1 MEIFLPNYNRHF
13 THFLPSGYIFSLT
26 INSEEKQMFT
36 TSKEFKLAVI
46 LTVAA
51 VVVSFGAARIILY
64 SSPETTFERGYG
76 FRSWG
81 DETYSRGYV
90 SPWAGRWGTR
100 YMTETEREVLF
111 ENLNVSRPSLSEWVQ
126 MFGQELQTFGETSP
140 AALILLGISSLGILA
155 LCVFGLLW
163 LNKLAERINAICEG
177 DGKKTAG
184 AVKFLLL
191 GIITFGIYNLLWLYM
206 LGERLQDNARRYNL
220 SFKEGGGIILL
231 WFVPGMFILVGP
243 FIALYIVIKNTNV
256 LAVAYNKG
264 TV

>member
-1 MEIFLPNYNRHF
+1 
-13 THFLPSGYIFSLT
+13 
-26 INSEEKQMFT
+26 MFT

-76 FRSWG
+76 FQSWG
-81 DETYSRGYV
+81 GETYSRAYG
-90 SPWAGRWGTR
+90 SPWTGRWGTW
-100 YMTETEREVLF
+100 YMTETEREALL
-111 ENLNVSRPSLSEWVQ
+111 ENGRLSRPSLSEW
-126 MFGQELQTFGETSP
+126 FQTFGQNLQAFGEQSP
-140 AALILLGISSLGILA
+140 AALILSVISNLGMLA
-155 LCVFGLLW
+155 LCVLGLLW
-163 LNKLAERINAICEG
+163 LNKLAEKINAICEG
-177 DGKKTAG
+177 DSKKTAG

-206 LGERLQDNARRYNL
+206 LGERLQDNARRHNL

-243 FIALYIVIKNTNV
+243 FIALYIIIKNTNA
-256 LAVAYNKG
+256 LDVACNK
-264 TV
+264 

>member
-1 MEIFLPNYNRHF
+1 MSIFLPIYNLHF
-13 THFLPSGYIFSLT
+13 THFLPSGYIVSIT

-51 VVVSFGAARIILY
+51 VVVSFCAARIILY
-64 SSPETTFERGYG
+64 SSPDMAFERGYG

-81 DETYSRGYV
+81 GETITRTYG
-90 SPWAGRWGTR
+90 SPWTGRGTR
-100 YMTETEREVLF
+100 YMTETEREALL
-111 ENLNVSRPSLSEWVQ
+111 ENGRLSRPSLSEWFQ
-126 MFGQELQTFGETSP
+126 MFGQDLQTFGEQSP
-140 AALILLGISSLGILA
+140 AALILSVISNLGMLL
-155 LCVFGLLW
+155 LCVLGLLW
-163 LNKLAERINAICEG
+163 LNKLAEKINAICEG

-206 LGERLQDNARRYNL
+206 LGERLQDNARRHNL
-220 SFKEGGGIILL
+220 SFREGGGIILL

-243 FIALYIVIKNTNV
+243 FIALYIIIKNTNA
-256 LAVAYNKG
+256 LDVACNKG